1 MKSKIF
7 VFLTVFVLC
16 FNFLFSGLCSAE
28 NDEFV
33 IGVDVNVPPMGFL
46 GENGD
51 VVGLDIDLAREVCKV
66 MGKKLKVQPIDW
78 DAKELELNT
87 NKIDAIWNGMSYTPE
102 RDQNMLLT
110 SAYMQNRQVLVV
122 KKDAN
127 ISNLDDLKQKNICG
141 QKGSTGI
148 TSLKNSAVG
157 KNAKIITELDNMV
170 DCLNEVRL
178 GKSEATVVDE
188 VVVRYYFTKNSLQN
202 DFKILD
208 QELETEDYVIA
219 VRKDNLELKD
229 KIEKALKV
237 VVEDGRAGEISRKW
251 VGSNVITFSAIKEK
265 ESAMDNKNVN
275 VFSELFQGLLVT
287 LKLFA
292 ICWVMSIPL
301 GLILCFLRRV
311 RLKFVKI
318 IIDVYIWI
326 MRGTPLLLQ
335 IFFLFYGLPLM
346 FPNLQMN
353 DRFLVGVIAFVL
365 NYVAYFAEIFRGGI
379 KNVDK
384 GQFESIKVLKI
395 PKIKAMFR
403 IIIPQML
410 RVCLPSICNESVALV
425 KDTALIFSVGVI
437 ELLTTAKNLVNTNAD
452 ILAYIIAAGIYLL
465 ICSLVN
471 LIFKIWEN
479 KLKFE

>member
-7 VFLTVFVLC
+7 VFLSVFILC
-16 FNFLFSGLCSAE
+16 FNFLFCSFCSAE
-28 NDEFV
+28 NDYFV

-46 GENGD
+46 GENGE
-51 VVGLDIDLAREVCKV
+51 VVGLDIDLANEVCKV

-102 RDQNMLLT
+102 RNQNMSLT

-122 KKDAN
+122 KKDAS
-127 ISNLDDLKQKNICG
+127 ISNLGDLKQKNICG

-148 TSLKNSAVG
+148 MSLKNSDVG
-157 KNAKIITELDNMV
+157 KNAKIVTELDNMV
-170 DCLNEVRL
+170 DCLNEVKL
-178 GKSEATVVDE
+178 GKSDATVVDE

-202 DFKILD
+202 DFRILD

-229 KIEKALKV
+229 QIEKALKV
-237 VVEDGRAGEISRKW
+237 IVEDGRAGEISEKW
-251 VGSNVITFSAIKEK
+251 VGSNVITFSTVQEK
-265 ESAMDNKNVN
+265 EYSSDNKNVN
-275 VFSELFQGLLVT
+275 IFSELFQGLLVT

-292 ICWVMSIPL
+292 VCWVISIPL

-311 RLKFVKI
+311 RLKLVKVV
-318 IIDVYIWI
+318 IDFYIWI

-335 IFFLFYGLPLM
+335 IFFLFYGLPLI
-346 FPNLQMN
+346 FPSLQMN
-353 DRFLVGVIAFVL
+353 DRFLVGVVAFIL
-365 NYVAYFAEIFRGGI
+365 NYAAYFAEIFRGGI

-395 PKIKAMFR
+395 PKIKAIFR

-452 ILAYIIAAGIYLL
+452 ILPYIIAAAIYLL
-465 ICSLVN
+465 ICSLIN
-471 LIFKIWEN
+471 LIFKILEN

>member
-7 VFLTVFVLC
+7 IFLSVFILC
-16 FNFLFSGLCSAE
+16 FNFLFCSFCSAE
-28 NDEFV
+28 NDYFV

-46 GENGD
+46 GENGE
-51 VVGLDIDLAREVCKV
+51 VVGLDIDLANEVCKV

-102 RDQNMLLT
+102 RNQNMSLT

-122 KKDAN
+122 KKDAS

-148 TSLKNSAVG
+148 MSLKNSDVG
-157 KNAKIITELDNMV
+157 KNAKIVTELDNMV
-170 DCLNEVRL
+170 DCLNEVKL
-178 GKSEATVVDE
+178 GKSDATVVDE

-202 DFKILD
+202 DFRILD

-229 KIEKALKV
+229 QIEKALKV
-237 VVEDGRAGEISRKW
+237 IVEDGRAGEISEKW
-251 VGSNVITFSAIKEK
+251 VGSNVITFSTVQEK
-265 ESAMDNKNVN
+265 EYSSDNKNVN
-275 VFSELFQGLLVT
+275 IFSELFQGLLVT

-292 ICWVMSIPL
+292 ICWVISIPL

-311 RLKFVKI
+311 RLKLVKV
-318 IIDVYIWI
+318 IIDFYIWI

-335 IFFLFYGLPLM
+335 IFFLFYGLPLI
-346 FPNLQMN
+346 FPSLQMN
-353 DRFLVGVIAFVL
+353 DRFLVGVVAFIL
-365 NYVAYFAEIFRGGI
+365 NYAAYFAEIFRGGI

-395 PKIKAMFR
+395 PKIKAIFR

-452 ILAYIIAAGIYLL
+452 ILPYIIAAAIYLL
-465 ICSLVN
+465 ICSLIN
-471 LIFKIWEN
+471 LIFKILEN

>member
-122 KKDAN
+122 NKDSN
-127 ISNLDDLKQKNICG
+127 ISSLDDLNKKNICG

-148 TSLKNSAVG
+148 ISLKNSDVG
-157 KNAKIITELDNMV
+157 KNAKTITELDNMV

-229 KIEKALKV
+229 KIEKALKA
-237 VVEDGRAGEISRKW
+237 VVEDGRAGEISKKW

-265 ESAMDNKNVN
+265 ESAVDNKNVN

-318 IIDVYIWI
+318 IIDIYIWI

-410 RVCLPSICNESVALV
+410 RVCLPSICNESVSLV

-465 ICSLVN
+465 ICSLIN

>member
-7 VFLTVFVLC
+7 IFLSVFMLC
-16 FNFLFSGLCSAE
+16 FNFLFSGFCSAE
-28 NDEFV
+28 NDYFV

-46 GENGD
+46 GENGE
-51 VVGLDIDLAREVCKV
+51 VVGLDIDLANEACKA

-102 RDQNMLLT
+102 RDQNMSLT

-122 KKDAN
+122 KKDAS

-148 TSLKNSAVG
+148 MSLKNSDVG
-157 KNAKIITELDNMV
+157 EKAKTITELDNMV
-170 DCLNEVRL
+170 DCLNEVKL
-178 GKSEATVVDE
+178 GKSDATVVDE
-188 VVVRYYFTKNSLQN
+188 VVVRYYFTKNSVEN

-208 QELETEDYVIA
+208 EELETEDYVIA
-219 VRKDNLELKD
+219 VKKDNLELKD
-229 KIEKALKV
+229 QIEKALKV
-237 VVEDGRAGEISRKW
+237 VVEDGRAGEISEKW
-251 VGSNVITFSAIKEK
+251 VGSNVITFSAVKEK
-265 ESAMDNKNVN
+265 EFSLNSKNIN
-275 VFSELFQGLLVT
+275 VFSELLQGLLVT

-292 ICWVMSIPL
+292 VCWVASIPL

-311 RLKFVKI
+311 RLKLVKI
-318 IIDVYIWI
+318 AIDFYIWV

-346 FPNLQMN
+346 FPSLQIN
-353 DRFLVGVIAFVL
+353 DRFFVGVIAFIL
-365 NYVAYFAEIFRGGI
+365 NYAAYFAEIFRGGI

-395 PKIKAMFR
+395 PKAKAIFR

-437 ELLTTAKNLVNTNAD
+437 ELLTTAKNIVNTNAD
-452 ILAYIIAAGIYLL
+452 ILPYIITAAIYLL
-465 ICSLVN
+465 ICSLIN